1 MYTTTQQVSLD
12 PSETQRQ
19 QKTDWLLNNCLKVE
33 NCPGNTSKINTILNQ
48 LFQLK
53 KNKNHTHQN
62 IHILLREMKLGRTNS
77 MLEKS
82 FLNLPLEDMLQNQD
96 HFLERC
102 HFPQA
107 VMRSSYKNSSLVG
120 EDDTEMGQRLRSV
133 QTSQSNI

>member
-1 MYTTTQQVSLD
+1 
-12 PSETQRQ
+12 
-19 QKTDWLLNNCLKVE
+19 
-33 NCPGNTSKINTILNQ
+33 
-48 LFQLK
+48 
-53 KNKNHTHQN
+53 
-62 IHILLREMKLGRTNS
+62 

-102 HFPQA
+102 RFPQA